1 MEESTQ
7 VLALLYSKRTYT
19 EVTQLY
25 QFYTVQY
32 EKQVEESAQV
42 VEVLR
47 EPTEQLQK

>member
-1 MEESTQ
+1 M
-7 VLALLYSKRTYT
+7 
-19 EVTQLY
+19 TQLY

-47 EPTEQLQK
+47 EPTEQLRTEVTQFFQL